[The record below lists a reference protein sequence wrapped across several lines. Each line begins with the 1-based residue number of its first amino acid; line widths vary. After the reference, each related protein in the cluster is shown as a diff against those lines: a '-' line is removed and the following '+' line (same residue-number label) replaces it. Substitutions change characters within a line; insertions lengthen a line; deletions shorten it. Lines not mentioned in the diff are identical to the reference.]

1 MNGLISA
8 VIFIITTTKTIKKYF
23 VEWNTAEIKLCMY
36 IYIHTHGENKLK

>member
-23 VEWNTAEIKLCMY
+23 VEWNTAEIKLCIY
-36 IYIHTHGENKLK
+36 IYTHGENKLK